1 MLKMFAMID
10 AGERAGSGISKIFY
24 GWEEAGYAAPTYTEE
39 FDPDRTILTLPLVE
53 VNNLCSP
60 DDARLVGKNNNDGFK
75 QQDNRRV
82 VCDQL
87 SENERIAIELA
98 EEQGRVTTIMLS
110 ERANISKLTAG
121 RILKGLVE
129 KNILSWQGR
138 NLTDPLQHY
147 ELT

>member
-1 MLKMFAMID
+1 M
-10 AGERAGSGISKIFY
+10 
-24 GWEEAGYAAPTYTEE
+24 
-39 FDPDRTILTLPLVE
+39 
-53 VNNLCSP
+53 
-60 DDARLVGKNNNDGFK
+60 
-75 QQDNRRV
+75 